1 MRRPVEIA
9 IEVAVGLAI
18 VAGIVLYAEY
28 FPNGDFPAK
37 WLALAASTASIFGY
51 SLYWTRSVPKSARFW
66 FYWSGFLL
74 LHLIVLVP
82 LLIAIGHWPL
92 MLFVF
97 TTMAEFLLLYPVL
110 TKTLADPLP
119 RHTNQSE
126 KP

>member
-9 IEVAVGLAI
+9 IEVAVGLAV

-37 WLALAASTASIFGY
+37 WLGLAASTAIIFGY
-51 SLYWTRSVPKSARFW
+51 SLYWTRSIPKSPRFW

-82 LLIAIGHWPL
+82 LLIAIGRWPL
-92 MLFVF
+92 VWFVF
-97 TTMAEFLLLYPVL
+97 TTMVEFLFFYPIL
-110 TKTLADPLP
+110 AKTLTTSSDQGARRSKSP
-119 RHTNQSE
+119 
-126 KP
+126 